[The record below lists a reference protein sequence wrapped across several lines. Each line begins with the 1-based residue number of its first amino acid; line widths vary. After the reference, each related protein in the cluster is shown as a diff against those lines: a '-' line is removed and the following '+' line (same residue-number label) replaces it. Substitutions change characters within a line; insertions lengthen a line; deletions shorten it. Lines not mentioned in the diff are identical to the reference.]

1 MNIRQVNLSH
11 IRRDGGTQARADM
24 NQSAIEDY
32 AQAMEAG
39 AKFPPVVLFQD
50 QDTYWLGD
58 GFHRVAAAV
67 KAGKKGIQADI
78 RQGGQRQARLF
89 ALGANSTHGVRRTNA
104 DKRLAVSILLDDPE
118 WSQWSNRQI
127 SEVVG
132 VSHQFINNMRNERV
146 ATVAT
151 HVTAESEEAEEIP
164 DPPIHAN
171 DLADA
176 LNDTAC
182 DVSKEP
188 ERRAAL
194 QAPPAP
200 KARPLEPN
208 FGAHRIAE
216 LEATLAERD
225 AKIQELEAANAAMLE
240 QLEAAQ
246 ADLEAAQRILDV
258 PEDERGGQTFKELQ
272 RANALNVALQT
283 RNNGLMGHNAG
294 LAKDLKR
301 LNAKCERLQ
310 KSLDGFQEP
319 EAEAPAENP
328 YFDPE
333 AGPDPLID
341 GLGA

>member
-58 GFHRVAAAV
+58 GFHRVAAAI

-151 HVTAESEEAEEIP
+151 HVTAESEEAEEIT

-171 DLADA
+171 DLVDA
-176 LNDTAC
+176 LDDTAC

-188 ERRAAL
+188 ERQAAL
-194 QAPPAP
+194 EAPPEP
-200 KARPLEPN
+200 KQKAEPPADMEALKAEN
-208 FGAHRIAE
+208 AE
-216 LEATLAERD
+216 LRDQLAEL
-225 AKIQELEAANAAMLE
+225 AENMTGLQEELEAAR
-240 QLEAAQ
+240 
-246 ADLEAAQRILDV
+246 RILDA
-258 PEDERGGQTFKELQ
+258 EDLLARFDAEVKQVM
-272 RANALNVALQT
+272 AMNATLKS
-283 RNNGLMGHNAG
+283 RNFGLMDENS
-294 LAKDLKR
+294 DLKGR
-301 LNAKCERLQ
+301 LKSALRKIERLE
-310 KSLDGFQEP
+310 K
-319 EAEAPAENP
+319 AAK
-328 YFDPE
+328 
-333 AGPDPLID
+333 
-341 GLGA
+341 GAA

>member
-58 GFHRVAAAV
+58 GFHRVAAAI

-171 DLADA
+171 DLVDA
-176 LNDTAC
+176 LDDTAC

-188 ERRAAL
+188 ERQAAL
-194 QAPPAP
+194 EAPHAP
-200 KARPLEPN
+200 KAKPESPADLEALKAEN
-208 FGAHRIAE
+208 AE
-216 LEATLAERD
+216 LRDQLAEL
-225 AKIQELEAANAAMLE
+225 AENMTGLQEELEAAR
-240 QLEAAQ
+240 
-246 ADLEAAQRILDV
+246 RILDA
-258 PEDERGGQTFKELQ
+258 EDLLAQFKAEVA
-272 RANALNVALQT
+272 RVNAMNATLKS
-283 RNNGLMGHNAG
+283 RNFGLMDENS
-294 LAKDLKR
+294 DLKGR
-301 LNAKCERLQ
+301 LKSALRKIERLE
-310 KSLDGFQEP
+310 K
-319 EAEAPAENP
+319 AAK
-328 YFDPE
+328 
-333 AGPDPLID
+333 
-341 GLGA
+341 GAA